1 MSRSTDITNFTEH
14 RSNLRDHLNRV
25 KQTGRP
31 LYITTDGVAEAVVMS
46 AKAYDELAD
55 RADMAETLAMM
66 QRSDAELK
74 AGQGLDAREAIKS
87 LVKKNAGRE
96 KK

>member
-14 RSNLRDHLNRV
+14 RSKLRDHLNHV

-55 RADMAETLAMM
+55 RADMAESMAMM
-66 QRSDAELK
+66 QRSDAEYK
-74 AGQGLDAREAIKS
+74 AGKGLDAKEAIRSLGKKS
-87 LVKKNAGRE
+87 AGRE